1 MITIKKKFIF
11 NDNSG
16 SYFEIFL
23 IVTLILIALKTSY
36 SQTATWNGSSSTDW
50 NTAANWSTNSVPT
63 SSNDV
68 IIPDVTND
76 PIITSSSDECHNLTI
91 QSGGILTSNNG
102 SYKLTT
108 ASITVNYGGS
118 LVISDGEIECT
129 GKADID
135 GLLTI
140 SGSGAT
146 LDINGELELSSTTTE
161 AISDGN
167 LTVVGD
173 FDGAAANNFTPSGGT
188 LTMDG
193 SGADASITIHTNANF
208 YNLTVN
214 SGSYE
219 VDAGSN
225 FNVNSAL
232 TVTSGSLD
240 ISSYTAT
247 VSGATDI
254 DGTLKIST
262 GIYDANNNFTA
273 SGGNITFTDAGFLK
287 CALSVGSIGTLSTSN
302 GTVVYDRSSG
312 TQNVTQGT
320 YNNLTIDGN
329 ASHQIGGGV
338 GINVLGNLVVNQN
351 GSTVFDVRDK
361 NITISGTADI
371 NGTLDIGT
379 GTFDANGTFD
389 ATGGSVTFTD
399 AGQLNLAGTVTS
411 LGTFTRSTGTVEYDG
426 SSSQTMSGVDYYN
439 LIVNNSS
446 GITMGANSSVF
457 GTLTFTSGDVTTNS
471 NTLTIGASGSVSGA
485 DASKHINGH
494 CAKITSSTSAF
505 TFPVG
510 DGTRYRPIILTPAA
524 SNSNTFS
531 VKYNHSAHSDVSI
544 AGGSTIDH
552 ISPQY
557 HWDINRTSGSDNATI
572 SVVWTS
578 SSTYGTENW
587 NHDIST
593 MLWAYFDGADWN
605 SIGSTSSGNSNSGS
619 LTTSSANS
627 NWSNENFTL
636 AATTATYPPLPID
649 LISFDGHCNNHLTQI
664 QFTVA
669 SQVNNDYFT
678 IERSTNLMDWEIIG
692 FIAGGLTTNEL
703 ITYNWSDEAPL
714 NGTKY
719 YRLSQ
724 TDINGEVKYFNPIAL
739 ECENEIDFNLYPNP
753 ANESINIALNFDYSP
768 NEETYIN
775 IRNLRGEIIKS
786 VPVFLNRGYNNLEI
800 DCKDLPKGIYL
811 VMIKGLENFRPEK
824 RLIKM

>member
-36 SQTATWNGSSSTDW
+36 SQTATWDGSSSTDW

-76 PIITSSSDECHNLTI
+76 PIITSSSDVCQNLTI

-108 ASITVNYGGS
+108 ASITVNDGGS
-118 LVISDGEIECT
+118 LVISDGEVESS
-129 GKADID
+129 GDADFSGD
-135 GLLTI
+135 LTMSGGLL
-140 SGSGAT
+140 
-146 LDINGELELSSTTTE
+146 DVDGEFDMLSTGDGRN
-161 AISDGN
+161 ISDGN
-167 LTVVGD
+167 ITAKQGR
-173 FDGAAANNFTPSGGT
+173 FNYAEFFQPSGGT
-188 LTMDG
+188 FTFDVGYSGILSMHSSSHFHNIVIDIGSSYSLT
-193 SGADASITIHTNANF
+193 TLANF
-208 YNLTVN
+208 DVNGTLT
-214 SGSYE
+214 
-219 VDAGSN
+219 
-225 FNVNSAL
+225 L
-232 TVTSGSLD
+232 TSGSLD
-240 ISSYTAT
+240 ISSYTVT
-247 VSGATDI
+247 VSGETDI
-254 DGTLKIST
+254 KGTLIIST
-262 GIYDANNNFTA
+262 GIFDANGAYKGGGGGAISFT
-273 SGGNITFTDAGFLK
+273 GAGFLK
-287 CALSVGSIGTLSTSN
+287 CAASVYSLGSMNSN
-302 GTVVYDRSSG
+302 IGTVVFDKTSG
-312 TQNVTQGT
+312 TQNVRPDT
-320 YNNLTIDGN
+320 YYNLTIDGN
-329 ASHQIGGGV
+329 ATHQIGSSS
-338 GINVLGNLVVNQN
+338 INVLGNLVVNQN
-351 GSTVFDVRDK
+351 GSTVFDTRDL
-361 NITISGTADI
+361 NITVSGTADI

-446 GITMGANSSVF
+446 EITMGANASVF

-678 IERSTNLMDWEIIG
+678 IERSTNIMDWEIIG

-800 DCKDLPKGIYL
+800 DCKDIPKGIYL

>member
-1 MITIKKKFIF
+1 MITIEKKFIL

-23 IVTLILIALKTSY
+23 IVLLMLIIVKTSF
-36 SQTATWNGSSSTDW
+36 SQTATWDGSSSTDW
-50 NTAANWSTNSVPT
+50 NTAANWSTNAVPT

-68 IIPDVTND
+68 IIPDVTNN

-91 QSGGILTSNNG
+91 QSGGVLTSNNG

-108 ASITVNYGGS
+108 VSITVNDGGS
-118 LVISDGEIECT
+118 LVISDGEVESSGDADFSGDLT
-129 GKADID
+129 MSGGLLDID
-135 GLLTI
+135 GEF
-140 SGSGAT
+140 
-146 LDINGELELSSTTTE
+146 DMLSTGDGRN
-161 AISDGN
+161 ISDGN
-167 LTVVGD
+167 ITAKQGR
-173 FDGAAANNFTPSGGT
+173 FNYAEFFQPSGGT
-188 LTMDG
+188 FTFDVGYNGILLMHSSSHFHNIVIDIG
-193 SGADASITIHTNANF
+193 SSYSLSTLANF
-208 YNLTVN
+208 
-214 SGSYE
+214 
-219 VDAGSN
+219 D
-225 FNVNSAL
+225 VNSAL
-232 TVTSGSLD
+232 TVTSGTLD

-247 VSGATDI
+247 VSGATEI

-262 GIYDANNNFTA
+262 GIYDANNTFTA
-273 SGGNITFTDAGFLK
+273 SGGNITFTGAGFLK

-302 GTVVYDRSSG
+302 GTVVFDRPSG

-446 GITMGANSSVF
+446 GITMGANASVF
-457 GTLTFTSGDVTTNS
+457 GTLTFTSGNVTTNS

-510 DGTRYRPIILTPAA
+510 DGTRYRPITLTPAA
-524 SNSNTFS
+524 SNSNTYS
-531 VKYNHSAHSDVSI
+531 VEYNHSPHSDVSI
-544 AGGSTIDH
+544 SGTSSIDH

-572 SVVWTS
+572 SVAWTS

-593 MLWAYFDGADWN
+593 MLWAYFDGSDWN
-605 SIGSTSSGNSNSGS
+605 SIGSTASGSSVSGS
-619 LTTSSANS
+619 LTTSSVNS
-627 NWSNENFTL
+627 NWGNENFTL
-636 AATTATYPPLPID
+636 AATTATFPPLPVDI
-649 LISFDGHCNNHLTQI
+649 ISFNGQCDNNFPQI
-664 QFTVA
+664 EFVVA
-669 SQVNNDYFT
+669 SQINNEFFT
-678 IERSTNLMDWEIIG
+678 IERSVNLIDWEEVG
-692 FIAGGLTTNEL
+692 YIAGGGTTNEI
-703 ITYNWSDEAPL
+703 ITYNWSEEALL

-719 YRLSQ
+719 YRLSL
-724 TDINGEVKYFNPIAL
+724 TDINDEVRYSNPIAI
-739 ECENEIDFNLYPNP
+739 ECENEIDFHLYPNP
-753 ANESINIALNFDYSP
+753 AFNFINIAFNFDYFQ
-768 NEETYIN
+768 NEETNLN
-775 IRNLRGEIIKS
+775 IRTLTGKIIKS
-786 VPVFLNRGYNNLEI
+786 VPVYLSKGYNNLEI

-811 VMIKGLENFRPEK
+811 LTINSFQTFRLEK
-824 RLIKM
+824 RFIKM